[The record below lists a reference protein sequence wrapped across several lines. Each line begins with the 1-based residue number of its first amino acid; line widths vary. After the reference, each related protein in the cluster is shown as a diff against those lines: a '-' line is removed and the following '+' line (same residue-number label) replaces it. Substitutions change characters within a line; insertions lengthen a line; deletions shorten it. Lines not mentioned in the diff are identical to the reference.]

1 MESNMS
7 IKKTIRPL
15 IRPLLA
21 CLLSVLAVNAC
32 AGDIVV
38 IVSAK
43 NSLASLQAEQVT
55 DIFLGQVGQFP
66 DGRKAIALDQDIDS
80 AARDAFYNKVVAKS
94 PALVR
99 AYWARMIFTGR
110 GRPPREVEDSLAMRK
125 RVAENPNLIGY
136 IDRSA
141 LDATVKIVLLVP

>member
-1 MESNMS
+1 MESTMS
-7 IKKTIRPL
+7 IKKTMRRL
-15 IRPLLA
+15 AA
-21 CLLSVLAVNAC
+21 CLLCVLAVNAC

-66 DGRKAIALDQDIDS
+66 DGRKAIALDQDIDT
-80 AARDAFYNKVVAKS
+80 AVRDAFYNKVVAKS

-110 GRPPREVEDSLAMRK
+110 GRPPREVGDSLAVRK